1 MPDRQN
7 GNNWKTQRIDLT
19 AGFHTYS
26 ALWQSTSVTWYL
38 DGRTLMRAP
47 VYDTT
52 DNAMFLILNMWTGGW
67 TTETDASTPAELHTE
82 VDWVRVWQK

>member
-1 MPDRQN
+1 MN
-7 GNNWKTQRIDLT
+7 GNNSQPQGIDLT

-26 ALWQSTSVTWYL
+26 ALWESTSVTWYL
-38 DGRTLMRAP
+38 DGRKLMDAP

-52 DNAMFLILNMWTGGW
+52 DNDMFLILDMWTGGW
-67 TTETDASTPAELHTE
+67 TRGPNVGTPAELCTE